1 MNNIAVACIDDV
13 ATKLATVPLVSTK
26 VFSVY
31 SESDL
36 LDEAKH
42 IKKPCV
48 GILYE
53 GIHSVPDGTGKGLSA
68 DLRLALAVVI
78 ESKDIAS
85 LDRKDAAIE
94 LLDSM
99 REVMKLTCSPGGYP
113 WRFTMEAPA
122 GVLGNNLAYVQRWA
136 TRVILTAKG

>member
-1 MNNIAVACIDDV
+1 MNKVAVSCIEDV
-13 ATKLATVPLVSTK
+13 ATKLATVPLVTTK

-31 SESDL
+31 SEGDL
-36 LDEAKH
+36 MDEAKH

-53 GIHSVPDGTGKGLSA
+53 GIHAVPDGTGKGLSA

-78 ESKDIAS
+78 ENKDIGN

-99 REVMKLTCSPGGYP
+99 REVLKLTCSPGGYP
-113 WRFTMEAPA
+113 WRFMMESPV
-122 GVLGNNLAYVQRWA
+122 GLLGNNLAYVQRWA

>member
-1 MNNIAVACIDDV
+1 VTA
-13 ATKLATVPLVSTK
+13 KLQTVPLVATK

-36 LDEAKH
+36 MDEAKL

-53 GIHSVPDGTGKGLSA
+53 GIHAVPDGSGKGMTD

-78 ESKDIAS
+78 ESKDIGN

-99 REVMKLTCSPGGYP
+99 RGVMKLTKAPGGYP
-113 WRFTMEAPA
+113 WRFLMEAPV

-136 TRVILTAKG
+136 TRVILTSG